1 MNEVAEMSVDS
12 NNILMNFLNLLTLK
26 IIFKVI
32 ILKNDFYKILL
43 YV

>member
-1 MNEVAEMSVDS
+1 MSVDS

-32 ILKNDFYKILL
+32 ILKMIFIKFYFM
-43 YV
+43 YEFDE